1 MKRNSPR
8 IPTSYRTDLRVPTES
23 AWSSSELI
31 SNKASIVGTGG
42 GGGLE
47 GVGAGAD
54 PVLEFAPEFAPA
66 LASAAAG
73 GLELLGLGVGWVDW
87 AG

>member
-1 MKRNSPR
+1 M
-8 IPTSYRTDLRVPTES
+8 PTES

-54 PVLEFAPEFAPA
+54 PVLEFAPA

-73 GLELLGLGVGWVDW
+73 GLELLGLGVGRVDW
-87 AG
+87 VGSGGRYEYGLLLGILYWLC